1 MLLDYR
7 YADLLGFAQRI
18 YGNKQDGSPR
28 RLQMTPYDYPLN
40 YGTVAAGATVTK
52 RLSFDANADFVLLS
66 ISAHCATEAIPS
78 GKVLFSDAATQLP
91 YSNGPILANFSYAA
105 LYTGLAYP
113 RFIEGRSSVLGV
125 FQSTSGSEQEDIQF
139 VFHGALV
146 RALD

>member
-28 RLQMTPYDYPLN
+28 RLQMTQMSYPMN
-40 YGTVAAGATVTK
+40 FGTVAANATVTK
-52 RLSFDANADFVLLS
+52 RLQFDANADFILIN
-66 ISAHCATEAIPS
+66 ISANTVDEGPPI

-91 YSNGPILANFSYAA
+91 YSNGPVSSLAQCNLLMGF
-105 LYTGLAYP
+105 AYP

-125 FQSTSGSEQEDIQF
+125 YQQTSGNEEMEVQF
-139 VFHGALV
+139 SFNGVLV
-146 RALD
+146 RAMD